1 MGIVVTENE
10 RETTT
15 MRSEIVSVTAT
26 QFASQVDEPFIA
38 PIVHE
43 VRAEWTTASS

>member
-1 MGIVVTENE
+1 MGIVVTDNE

-15 MRSEIVSVTAT
+15 MRSEIVTAT